1 MEQKPQIV
9 ISKMTENDVPF
20 VALLEKE
27 CFSSPWSERSLLE
40 SLENEGS
47 VFLCASIGGKREQA
61 RRCFPAAKS
70 SAAKGAARF
79 SALKCAKATVRPLR
93 FIGKRAFSLWGRG
106 RISTPLRVK
115 TQ

>member
-47 VFLCASIGGKREQA
+47 VFLCASIGGKDSLFSV
-61 RRCFPAAKS
+61 RCVQCR
-70 SAAKGAARF
+70 KGDVCVVEGACKLQSKRF
-79 SALKCAKATVRPLR
+79 
-93 FIGKRAFSLWGRG
+93 F
-106 RISTPLRVK
+106 